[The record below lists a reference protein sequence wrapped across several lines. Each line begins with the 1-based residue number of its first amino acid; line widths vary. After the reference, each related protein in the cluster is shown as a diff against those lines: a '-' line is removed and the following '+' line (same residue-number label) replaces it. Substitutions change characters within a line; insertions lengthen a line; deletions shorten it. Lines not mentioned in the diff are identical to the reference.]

1 MAQDDRPYGG
11 FIEVQEDGSVM
22 WEIRH
27 RYFPRRRDV
36 DGKIEYA
43 VRVMDGGRKLT
54 TSADGKCVIIVAEPA
69 RAESDHLTFLIVSG
83 YDSKAAP
90 TDAVVLG
97 KSYFITSDATTGK
110 EGETAMPRYDVAL
123 SFDDY
128 DLEYADLPRSLD
140 ATDMEV
146 CYIAYQPM
154 WEWLGL
160 SDPGDSSVDSAALQ
174 PHDPRGGAAVHR
186 PPADK
191 ELSNVDKLH
200 RYVSMWRKIGK
211 HPDAP
216 NLRTPVSGARTLVVE
231 GLSSPETLAIMFH
244 GRSGH

>member
-11 FIEVQEDGSVM
+11 YIEAQEDGSVV

-27 RYFPRRRDV
+27 RYFPQRRDV

-43 VRVMDGGRKLT
+43 IRIMDGSRKLAA
-54 TSADGKCVIIVAEPA
+54 SADGKCAIIVNDQA
-69 RAESDHLTFLIVSG
+69 RAQSDHLTFLIVSG
-83 YDSKAAP
+83 YDSKAPPA
-90 TDAVVLG
+90 DAVVLG
-97 KSYFITSDATTGK
+97 KSYFITSDATTGA
-110 EGETAMPRYDVAL
+110 EGKTAMPRYDVAL

-140 ATDMEV
+140 ATDMEI

-154 WEWLGL
+154 WDWLGL
-160 SDPGDSSVDSAALQ
+160 SDPGDSSVDSATLQ
-174 PHDPRGGAAVHR
+174 PHDPRHGATVLR
-186 PPADK
+186 PSADK

-200 RYVSMWRKIGK
+200 RYVSMWRRISK
-211 HPDAP
+211 HPNAP
-216 NLRTPVSGARTLVVE
+216 ILRAPVSGARTLVVE
-231 GLSSPETLAIMFH
+231 GLSSPETLALMFH